1 MATTAAVSAPSAPA
15 IRSRAALPAFESL
28 QDVLDQAAAMRTW
41 FERGETLD
49 PAFRIAALR
58 RLKSQLKA
66 NENRVLGA
74 LHADLGKDP
83 FEGYESELAL
93 VYDEINTCVAR
104 LGTWSKP
111 KRVPTPF
118 YHFPS
123 SSMIYPQPY
132 GVALVLSPWNYPL
145 QLALVPLVDAIAA
158 GNCVALKPSRTSAHT
173 GTLLCELLGEIF
185 DPNFVC
191 GFPGSANMNDWLL
204 KPHFDFVFFTGSARV
219 GKEIMGAA
227 AEHLTPVVL
236 ELGGKSPCFV
246 DRSAN
251 LKVTAERI
259 AWGKGL
265 NSGQTC
271 VTPDHLLV
279 HADVADEL
287 VKLLEGTFKRY
298 YGDALTCPWW
308 PHMISDHH
316 WQRVM
321 GLIHDR
327 PEGTR
332 IAFGGHGDEASL
344 KIEPTCVT
352 GVTLDDPLMG
362 QEIFGPVL
370 PVITWTSLDEVL
382 AMEKAQPHPLAC
394 YVFAEDREVPRRIIR
409 ELPYG
414 GGCVNDCVT
423 HIANNA
429 LGFGG
434 LGNSGLGEYHG
445 KHGFDTFTHYK
456 SVLTKGTWCEI
467 PIRNPPFDDKFWL
480 LKALMPH

>member
-1 MATTAAVSAPSAPA
+1 M
-15 IRSRAALPAFESL
+15 
-28 QDVLDQAAAMRTW
+28 DQATAMRTW
-41 FERGETLD
+41 FEHGATLD

-66 NENRVLGA
+66 NETKVLDA
-74 LHADLGKDP
+74 LSADLGKSH

-93 VYDEINTCVAR
+93 VYDEINTCVAH
-104 LGTWSKP
+104 LAAWSKP
-111 KRVPTPF
+111 KRVPTPL

-123 SSMIYPQPY
+123 SSKIYPQPY

-173 GTLLCELLGEIF
+173 GALLCELLGQIF
-185 DPNFVC
+185 DPRFVC

-204 KPHFDFVFFTGSARV
+204 KPHFDFVFFTGSAPV

-251 LKVTAERI
+251 LKVAAERI

-265 NSGQTC
+265 NCGQTC

-279 HADVADEL
+279 HVDVVDEL
-287 VKLLEGTFKRY
+287 VKLLEETFTRY

-316 WQRVM
+316 WKRVM
-321 GLIHDR
+321 GLIQNR
-327 PEGTR
+327 PEGTK
-332 IAFGGHGDEASL
+332 IAFGGHGDETSL

-370 PVITWTSLDEVL
+370 PVINWTDLDEVL

-394 YVFAEDREVPRRIIR
+394 YVFAEDREVQRRVIR

-456 SVLTKGTWCEI
+456 SILTKGTWLEV
-467 PIRNPPFDDKFWL
+467 PIRNPPFGNKFWL

>member
-1 MATTAAVSAPSAPA
+1 MASTLAASVAPA
-15 IRSRAALPAFESL
+15 PAHPGSIARPTFESL
-28 QDVLDQAAAMRTW
+28 EDVMEQAAAMRAW
-41 FERGETLD
+41 FERGATRD

-66 NENRVLGA
+66 NENRVLDA
-74 LHADLGKDP
+74 LEKDLGKAH

-93 VYDEINTCVAR
+93 VYDEINTCVAH
-104 LGTWSKP
+104 LSAWSRP
-111 KRVPTPF
+111 KRVPTPL

-123 SSMIYPQPY
+123 SSRIYPEPF

-158 GNCVALKPSRTSAHT
+158 GNCVALKPSRTSAAT

-185 DPNFVC
+185 DPGFVC

-251 LKVTAERI
+251 LKVAAERI
-259 AWGKGL
+259 CWGKGL
-265 NSGQTC
+265 NCGQTC
-271 VTPDHLLV
+271 VAPDHLLV

-287 VKLLEGTFKRY
+287 VGLLEETFHRY
-298 YGDALTCPWW
+298 YGNALECAWW